1 MRILAKALYGDFIFP
16 PVKTGGY
23 LINYK
28 NFATLLLCEIKSLYN
43 TLKKTLHGFSRSLGI
58 AQPDK
63 TIQKN
68 LVPLSLCGKK
78 AKQEFAG
85 SNNVMSR
92 IPR

>member
-43 TLKKTLHGFSRSLGI
+43 TLKKTLHGFNF

-68 LVPLSLCGKK
+68 LVPLCLCGKK
-78 AKQEFAG
+78 
-85 SNNVMSR
+85 N
-92 IPR
+92 